1 MSAEYNEHRI
11 FKCEK
16 LSVFTCRDTETVQA
30 PDLKRY
36 IKKHWRKIFQEKF
49 DQELPDCQFKG
60 NKSKIQKLIKKVHVD
75 ANGSVTEI
83 QFDIKENNTPKNP
96 EEKESKNEDPTSL
109 RKKIQKFF
117 GRK

>member
-1 MSAEYNEHRI
+1 MNFNAKIGLTKHCKIYRY
-11 FKCEK
+11 
-16 LSVFTCRDTETVQA
+16 
-30 PDLKRY
+30 KRY
-36 IKKHWRKIFQEKF
+36 KDTFG
-49 DQELPDCQFKG
+49 QELPDCQFKG

-83 QFDIKENNTPKNP
+83 QFDIKENSTPKNP
-96 EEKESKNEDPTSL
+96 EEKESKNEDPTCL

>member
-36 IKKHWRKIFQEKF
+36 IKKHWTK
-49 DQELPDCQFKG
+49 PDCQFKG

-75 ANGSVTEI
+75 ENGSVTEI
-83 QFDIKENNTPKNP
+83 QFDIKENSTPKNP
-96 EEKESKNEDPTSL
+96 EEKESKNEDPTCL

>member
-1 MSAEYNEHRI
+1 MCGRAKRAVGGVGERSEPPAGGLAVGAEG
-11 FKCEK
+11 
-16 LSVFTCRDTETVQA
+16 SVNSE
-30 PDLKRY
+30 
-36 IKKHWRKIFQEKF
+36 
-49 DQELPDCQFKG
+49 
-60 NKSKIQKLIKKVHVD
+60 LIKKVHVD

-83 QFDIKENNTPKNP
+83 QFDIKENSTPKNP